1 MADYTSKAQVV
12 LSVNG
17 KQAQQILKTLEKDA
31 EQLRKK
37 MDEAAKIGD
46 KGSMKKLQRELKQT
60 EKQIGMLK
68 GEAKNV
74 DDVLRRLDKAS
85 PKELQKTLTA
95 LKRELNG
102 IERGSEAWDKQVGK
116 IRQVNAEITRVRQT
130 MQTQESG
137 WSRFN
142 NWLNSCQTAIL
153 GIGASITGMVMA
165 GRKSVESYASM
176 EQEMANVRKYTGM
189 TEEEVAALNE
199 EFKKIDTRTSREEL
213 NKLAQE
219 AGRLG
224 KTSQEDVLGFVKA
237 ADQINVALDDLGD
250 GATLTLSKLTGIFGD
265 EKRLGT
271 EKALLSV
278 GSVINELSQNC
289 SASAP
294 YLAEFASRMGGVGS
308 QAGMTV
314 QQIMAFGAV
323 LDSNQQAVEASA
335 TALSQII
342 VRIYQD
348 PAKYARVAGMDV
360 QKFANLVKTDMNA
373 ALLEFLD
380 ALNRAGSMDVLSPMF
395 KDMGENGSR
404 AIQAMSTLAQHIGD
418 VRDQQLNANIA
429 FAEATSITNEF
440 NVQNNT
446 VQAGL
451 DKAKNK
457 LNELAVELGQKLMP
471 LMSGA
476 ISSSTLVLKAL
487 STIVTYISE
496 NKAQA
501 ISLVM
506 AITAWTVALN
516 ANVVATNLKMAVM
529 KADNILTATTRS
541 LALALSAA
549 YNTLTG
555 NITRATAA
563 TKLMNG
569 TMKASI
575 FGVIATAITLVVA
588 KFIDYRKKV
597 NEAAEAQRKLDKEQK
612 EWQEGLRD
620 IDRQSAEY
628 SQKEKARLDTLY
640 NAARDHTKSQ
650 NERIAAVNKLKEQY
664 PEYFSKLSTES
675 IMLGQAKK
683 QYDDLTTAIIKAAN
697 ARAANNKI
705 AELGSEKLDYE
716 ISEDK
721 INQEIIKKTAQRD
734 NVQRIFDQSSAIAE
748 KWKNKEISFK
758 EYNEQ
763 VLTRNTAMV
772 ELRELNEEIAGLLK
786 RRTED
791 RNRIREISS
800 AQSELSKK
808 YGVDIN
814 TAIAGESPSAVAAP
828 PVSNVSAAPS
838 SGASVAEERFKEE
851 KEWRQKSEALAKIFY
866 ATGVTNSIEYYRNLD
881 EIAVEYNSKILQRE
895 DLTDEE
901 RIKIATDFAEAQKA
915 QAKRF
920 TADSVEEENKRYNQ
934 SIALLKQYYIDGKI
948 SRQAYDDFTLEAEA
962 EHQQTLINLY
972 EEGSDERLKAED
984 RLNNMLIQQMQKRQ
998 EETQKLEQQYAEIK
1012 KTQFGLNE
1020 SERMTAYQK
1029 DLSMLDIVYERE
1041 LAAVADNAK
1050 EKLRIE
1056 EAYEKAKLE
1065 LKKKYGLLSAEDYK
1079 NAMQK
1084 GVADSITWLNSEGG
1098 QAVVK
1103 SFETITSGMASI
1115 FSQLSSLMKA
1125 ELELQTAEIEN
1136 RYDKEIKA
1144 AEGNSYQVA
1153 QLEKKK
1159 EAEIAKAKNEANKKM
1174 FAIQVIQAVA
1184 QTATAAL
1191 NAYSSAAAIPV
1202 TGWIMAP
1209 IAAAMAVAA
1218 GAIQIASIKKQQ
1230 AAAAATGYAE
1240 GGFTKEGDKYEPVG
1254 IVHAGEW
1261 VASQKLVKNPNVR
1274 PILESLDYAQ
1284 KTNTYPV
1291 MSAESVSMR
1300 LNAPSVM
1307 AQRMPSVRASSSR
1320 LEDTLNKLNARLNEP
1335 IYTVNEVAGDKG
1347 MQRAKEKYDRL
1358 MKNKS

>member
-31 EQLRKK
+31 ERLRQK
-37 MDEAAKIGD
+37 MDDAAKIGD
-46 KGSMKKLQRELKQT
+46 KDSLKRLQRELKQT

-74 DDVLRRLDKAS
+74 EEVLNRLDKAS
-85 PKELQKTLTA
+85 PKELKNTLTA
-95 LKRELNG
+95 LRRELNG
-102 IERGSEAWDKQVGK
+102 IERGSEAWDKQVEK
-116 IRQVNAEITRVRQT
+116 IRQVNAELERVRQS

-137 WSRFN
+137 RTRFN
-142 NWLNSCQTAIL
+142 NWLNNCQTAIL
-153 GIGASITGMVMA
+153 GIGAAITGMVMV
-165 GRKSVESYASM
+165 GKKSVNSYAEM
-176 EQEMANVRKYTGM
+176 EQEMANVRKFTGM
-189 TEEEVAALNE
+189 TEEEVASLNE
-199 EFKKIDTRTSREEL
+199 EFKKIDTRSSREEL
-213 NKLAQE
+213 NQLAQE

-265 EKRLGT
+265 EERLGT

-323 LDSNQQAVEASA
+323 LDSNQQALEASA
-335 TALSQII
+335 TALSQVI

-360 QKFANLVKTDMNA
+360 KNFANLVKTDMNA
-373 ALLEFLD
+373 ALLEFLN
-380 ALNRAGSMDVLSPMF
+380 ALNKAGNMDVLSPMF

-404 AIQAMSTLAQHIGD
+404 AIQAMSTLAKHIDD
-418 VRDQQLNANIA
+418 VKSQQVNANIA

-457 LNELAVELGQKLMP
+457 INELAVELGQKLMP
-471 LMSGA
+471 LMSGI
-476 ISSSTLVLKAL
+476 ISSSTLALKAL
-487 STIVTYISE
+487 SVIVDTFIKYKVE
-496 NKAQA
+496 
-501 ISLVM
+501 
-506 AITAWTVALN
+506 
-516 ANVVATNLKMAVM
+516 
-529 KADNILTATTRS
+529 ILTVTA
-541 LALALSAA
+541 AIAA
-549 YNTLTG
+549 YNAILLVAATRTKIVAGYMAMVNGVLGAFRGVAAVANLLWEAGTVAVLYFRNGLQTTYEMQERMNVAMQKMKMANWVGLILTVAAAVFLLARRFREG
-555 NITRATAA
+555 KSAAEEFAEARQKIDAEAEASTKSQISMLEKLYEKTQDQTAA
-563 TKLMNG
+563 QEERL
-569 TMKASI
+569 
-575 FGVIATAITLVVA
+575 
-588 KFIDYRKKV
+588 
-597 NEAAEAQRKLDKEQK
+597 AAVQK
-612 EWQEGLRD
+612 LRD
-620 IDRQSAEY
+620 IYPDYFKDLTNEAILAGEAADAYNNLRDSILESARAKGRESRIGDLEKEIQELQSQY
-628 SQKEKARLDTLY
+628 DKERKPFVMDQMKARREYEKRLGTKAYSSHPNVSGRALSLTNESLENDPY
-640 NAARDHTKSQ
+640 YQNAQ
-650 NERIAAVNKLKEQY
+650 NALNILEKKYQTRIDKLKREQ
-664 PEYFSKLSTES
+664 ES
-675 IMLGQAKK
+675 LATMNLAFELKNMDIN
-683 QYDDLTTAIIKAAN
+683 AN
-697 ARAANNKI
+697 SS
-705 AELGSEKLDYE
+705 SEP
-716 ISEDK
+716 S
-721 INQEIIKKTAQRD
+721 
-734 NVQRIFDQSSAIAE
+734 
-748 KWKNKEISFK
+748 
-758 EYNEQ
+758 
-763 VLTRNTAMV
+763 
-772 ELRELNEEIAGLLK
+772 
-786 RRTED
+786 
-791 RNRIREISS
+791 ISS
-800 AQSELSKK
+800 A
-808 YGVDIN
+808 
-814 TAIAGESPSAVAAP
+814 PS
-828 PVSNVSAAPS
+828 VSVAPS
-838 SGASVAEERFKEE
+838 SGASRHEERFKEE
-851 KEWRQKSEALAKIFY
+851 KEWRQKSEAMAKIFY
-866 ATGVTNSIEYYRNLD
+866 AIGVTNSIEYYRALD

-895 DLTDEE
+895 DLTDDE
-901 RIKIATDFAEAQKA
+901 RLKIATDFAEAQKA

-934 SIALLKQYYIDGKI
+934 SLALLKQYYIDGKI
-948 SRQAYDDFTLEAEA
+948 SRQAYNDFTLEAEA
-962 EHQQTLINLY
+962 EHLQTLIGLY
-972 EEGSDERLKAED
+972 EEGSEERLKAED
-984 RLNNMLIQQMQKRQ
+984 RLNDMLIQQMQKRQ
-998 EETQKLEQQYAEIK
+998 EETKKLEQQYAEIK
-1012 KTQFGLNE
+1012 KQHFGLNE
-1020 SERMTAYQK
+1020 PERLAAYEN
-1029 DLSMLDIVYERE
+1029 DLAMLDIVYERE

-1056 EAYEKAKLE
+1056 EAYEQAKLE
-1065 LKKKYGLLSAEDYK
+1065 LRKKYGLMSAQDYT

-1084 GVADSITWLNSEGG
+1084 GVADSVAWLNSEGG
-1098 QAVVK
+1098 QALVK

-1125 ELELQTAEIEN
+1125 ELEVQTAEIES

-1159 EAEIAKAKNEANKKM
+1159 EAEIAKVKNEANKKM
-1174 FAIQVIQAVA
+1174 FAVQVIQAVA

-1230 AAAAATGYAE
+1230 AAANSQGYAE

-1261 VASQKLVKNPNVR
+1261 VASQSLTHNPRVR
-1274 PILESLDYAQ
+1274 PILEALDYAQ

-1291 MSAESVSMR
+1291 MSPEAVSMR
-1300 LNAPSVM
+1300 LAAPAVM
-1307 AQRMPSVRASSSR
+1307 AQSMPSVSANSSR
-1320 LEDTLNKLNARLNEP
+1320 LEDTLSKLNARLNEP
-1335 IYTVNEVAGDKG
+1335 LYAVSEIAGDKG
-1347 MQRAKEKYDRL
+1347 LQRNKEKYDRM

>member
-31 EQLRKK
+31 ERLRKK

-46 KGSMKKLQRELKQT
+46 KGSLKSLQRELKQT
-60 EKQIGMLK
+60 EKQIAMLK

-85 PKELQKTLTA
+85 PKELKNTLSA
-95 LKRELNG
+95 LRRELNG
-102 IERGSEAWDKQVGK
+102 IERGSEAWDKQVQK
-116 IRQVNAEITRVRQT
+116 IKQVNAELARVRQS

-142 NWLNSCQTAIL
+142 NWLNNWQTAIL
-153 GIGASITGMVMA
+153 GVGAAITGLVMA
-165 GRKSVESYASM
+165 GKKAVSSYADM
-176 EQEMANVRKYTGM
+176 EQEMANVRKFTGM
-189 TEEEVAALNE
+189 SAEEVESLNE
-199 EFKKIDTRTSREEL
+199 EFKKINTRTSREEL
-213 NKLAQE
+213 NQLAQE

-224 KTSQEDVLGFVKA
+224 KTSQEDVLGFVRA
-237 ADQINVALDDLGD
+237 ADKINVALDDLGD

-265 EKRLGT
+265 EERLGT

-294 YLAEFASRMGGVGS
+294 YLAQFASRMGGVGS
-308 QAGMTV
+308 QAGLTV

-323 LDSNQQAVEASA
+323 LDSNQQALEASA
-335 TALSQII
+335 TALSQVI

-360 QKFANLVKTDMNA
+360 KNFANLVKTDMNA
-373 ALLEFLD
+373 ALLEFLE
-380 ALNRAGSMDVLSPMF
+380 ALNKAGNMDVLSPMF

-404 AIQAMSTLAQHIGD
+404 AIQAMSTLAKHIGD
-418 VRDQQLNANIA
+418 VREQQVNANIA
-429 FAEATSITNEF
+429 FAEATSIDNEF

-457 LNELAVELGQKLMP
+457 INELAVELGQKLMP
-471 LMSGA
+471 LMSGV
-476 ISSSTLVLKAL
+476 ISSSTLALKAL
-487 STIVTYISE
+487 STIVDTFIKYKVEILTVTAAIAAYNAVLLIYNARTAIASATTATFNGVLTVCKGILPALTLLWNGAYNAVAYFTNGLRVSYE
-496 NKAQA
+496 MQERWQKAMAGMKLANWTGLILAAAAAIFILVKRYREAKTAAEEFAEARQKIEADAAASTKSQIALLDNLYKKTQDQTAAQEERLAAVKKLRDIYPDYFKDLSNEAILAGEAAQA
-501 ISLVM
+501 Y
-506 AITAWTVALN
+506 N
-516 ANVVATNLKMAVM
+516 NLR
-529 KADNILTATTRS
+529 DNILESARAKGRESRIGDLEKEIQELQSQYEEKKKPLFEDNGEARYGYTEQRMKELHKKYQTRIDQLKKEQES
-541 LALALSAA
+541 LATMNLAFELKNMDLNSNDGS
-549 YNTLTG
+549 NT
-555 NITRATAA
+555 
-563 TKLMNG
+563 
-569 TMKASI
+569 
-575 FGVIATAITLVVA
+575 
-588 KFIDYRKKV
+588 
-597 NEAAEAQRKLDKEQK
+597 
-612 EWQEGLRD
+612 
-620 IDRQSAEY
+620 
-628 SQKEKARLDTLY
+628 
-640 NAARDHTKSQ
+640 
-650 NERIAAVNKLKEQY
+650 
-664 PEYFSKLSTES
+664 
-675 IMLGQAKK
+675 
-683 QYDDLTTAIIKAAN
+683 
-697 ARAANNKI
+697 
-705 AELGSEKLDYE
+705 
-716 ISEDK
+716 
-721 INQEIIKKTAQRD
+721 
-734 NVQRIFDQSSAIAE
+734 
-748 KWKNKEISFK
+748 
-758 EYNEQ
+758 
-763 VLTRNTAMV
+763 
-772 ELRELNEEIAGLLK
+772 
-786 RRTED
+786 
-791 RNRIREISS
+791 
-800 AQSELSKK
+800 
-808 YGVDIN
+808 
-814 TAIAGESPSAVAAP
+814 PSMS
-828 PVSNVSAAPS
+828 VSNVGVAPS
-838 SGASVAEERFKEE
+838 WGASAAEERFKEE
-851 KEWRQKSEALAKIFY
+851 KEWRQKSEALAKIYY

-895 DLTDEE
+895 DLTDDE

-962 EHQQTLINLY
+962 EHQQTLVNLY

-1012 KTQFGLNE
+1012 KNQFGLNE
-1020 SERMTAYQK
+1020 SERKEAYQN

-1191 NAYSSAAAIPV
+1191 NAYSSAASIPV
-1202 TGWIMAP
+1202 VGWIMAP

-1261 VASQKLVKNPNVR
+1261 VASQKLVNNPNVR

-1307 AQRMPSVRASSSR
+1307 AQRMPTVSASSSR
-1320 LEDTLNKLNARLNEP
+1320 LEETLNKLNARLNEP